1 MHIDAVHNTPHYKE
15 KTAPSEKKV
24 NVIML
29 DRSSAYCTG
38 KHSLDWLGC
47 RTGSRNGTE
56 DY

>member
-15 KTAPSEKKV
+15 KKAPSEKKV